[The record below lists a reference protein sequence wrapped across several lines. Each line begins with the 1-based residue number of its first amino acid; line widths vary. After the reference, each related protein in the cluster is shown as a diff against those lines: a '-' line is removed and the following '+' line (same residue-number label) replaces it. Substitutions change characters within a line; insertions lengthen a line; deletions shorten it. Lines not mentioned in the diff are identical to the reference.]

1 MSKITLHNYEAY
13 LLDHSEGNLGAE
25 EIAQLKTFISTHP
38 ELAIDLE
45 DQDLPALTIEESA
58 VDFKNT
64 LKRQSDYL
72 EDEEL
77 LSYLE
82 GHLNP
87 EQKKTF
93 ELGLT
98 QNTELANK
106 LELYKKTLIPADP
119 SEHFPAKIKLHKTE
133 EDFVLNNRFISYLEK
148 NLNLTD
154 RVAFEKELSQ
164 NPTYQNEL
172 AAYAQTLLSPDT
184 SIIYPDKAALKKKNR
199 IIALFS
205 YRVMTSVAAAVFL
218 IVALTILFNLYR
230 SHSFPKTEIAVTKT
244 IEKPKSITPDKTD
257 TLGSQ
262 AQESGINLPVA
273 SVSKVNYSET
283 ASNTSHKNKT
293 ETNSGTDST
302 IKTMPLTED
311 PNLKLVKEEKNP
323 AELQVNQQQLQE
335 KNEIVSAPVPAKN
348 EQSVESEL
356 SRQTY
361 LLAFEESEEKE
372 GNTGKNALKQGI
384 WKRAVQLAKQV
395 NKLGVR
401 SIDGTENSENEF
413 RLSFNSFSVEKK

>member
-13 LLDHSEGNLGAE
+13 LLDYSEGNLSAE

-45 DQDLPALTIEESA
+45 DQDLPSLAVEESA

-64 LKRQSDYL
+64 LKRKNDYL

-77 LSYLE
+77 LNFLE

-133 EDFVLNNRFISYLEK
+133 EDFILTNKFISYLEK
-148 NLNLTD
+148 NLNLTE

-164 NPTYQNEL
+164 NPIYQNEL

-184 SIIYPDKAALKKKNR
+184 SITYPDKATLKKKNR

-205 YRVMTSVAAAVFL
+205 YRAMTAAAAAVFL
-218 IVALTILFNLYR
+218 IVALTILFNAYR
-230 SHSFPKTEIAVTKT
+230 SNSFPKAELAVTNNV
-244 IEKPKSITPDKTD
+244 EKPTP
-257 TLGSQ
+257 LGSNKTNPVLPNTPEF
-262 AQESGINLPVA
+262 ESRNPLA
-273 SVSKVNYSET
+273 SVSSNRFSET
-283 ASNTSHKNKT
+283 GSKT
-293 ETNSGTDST
+293 EYKKKTEVTSDADST
-302 IKTMPLTED
+302 RITLPLMED
-311 PNLKLVKEEKNP
+311 PNAKLVKNEKLPSQIQTN
-323 AELQVNQQQLQE
+323 EKQQLE
-335 KNEIVSAPVPAKN
+335 KDELVTNPVPAKN
-348 EQSVESEL
+348 EPSVESEL
-356 SRQTY
+356 SRHTY

-372 GNTGKNALKQGI
+372 ENANKNALKQGI

-395 NKLGVR
+395 NKLGVK